1 MQSRVHASG
10 TGRVSPTTLTR
21 TSICTRTHSNT
32 HTHTLSRGCEHL
44 SVALADY
51 PNVVDL
57 DLAFNGIMVLFHLDV
72 S

>member
-21 TSICTRTHSNT
+21 TSIRTRTHAHT
-32 HTHTLSRGCEHL
+32 HTHSRGCEHL

>member
-21 TSICTRTHSNT
+21 TSIRTRTHSHT
-32 HTHTLSRGCEHL
+32 HTHSRGCEHL

>member
-1 MQSRVHASG
+1 MHLAQAGFRPQRSHA
-10 TGRVSPTTLTR
+10 RAYAR
-21 TSICTRTHSNT
+21 ART

-72 S
+72 I

>member
-1 MQSRVHASG
+1 
-10 TGRVSPTTLTR
+10 
-21 TSICTRTHSNT
+21 
-32 HTHTLSRGCEHL
+32 L

>member
-1 MQSRVHASG
+1 MQSCVHASG
-10 TGRVSPTTLTR
+10 TGRVSSTTLTR
-21 TSICTRTHSNT
+21 TRTHAHA
-32 HTHTLSRGCEHL
+32 HTHSRGCEHL

-72 S
+72 I